1 MKTWNRPYGPEFL
14 YQEAVN
20 DTYPQAAGGGHQ
32 PERYPDAGTPTL
44 SVETIGPDGYTFA
57 AVIDLYPEVEL
68 GQYKGL
74 SAVYPQV
81 ELSNDDTEAA
91 LDEYARANPDVQ
103 HPERAAMGDEVTLE
117 LRGLC
122 GRRAL

>member
-1 MKTWNRPYGPEFL
+1 M
-14 YQEAVN
+14 EAISQS
-20 DTYPQAAGGGHQ
+20 DIQI
-32 PERYPDAGTPTL
+32 AGTPTL

-91 LDEYARANPDVQ
+91 LDEYARANPDVE
-103 HPERAAMGDEVTLE
+103 HLTAPPWVT
-117 LRGLC
+117 R
-122 GRRAL
+122 